1 MDPSSEEVRWSGM
14 IDKPNLE
21 VEIAGIKLK
30 NPVMTASG
38 TFGYGEEFSP
48 FIDLDKLGAMVLK
61 GITLKPKMGNSP
73 PRVIETPSG
82 MLNSIGLQ
90 NVGVEMLIREK
101 LPYLQKFNTP
111 VIINISGD
119 TIEEYLELG
128 RRLGEISE
136 EMGVSGLEVNISCP
150 NVKKGGM
157 AWGAD
162 ARSTYKIISSFR
174 IVTSLPLIVK
184 LTPNVTDI
192 KTIAQAA
199 EEAGADALSLINTL
213 MGMAVDIDS
222 HKPKIANVSGG
233 LSGPA
238 IKPVAL
244 WLVWQVFQTV
254 NIPVIGIG
262 GIIKIEDALEFII
275 AGARA
280 IEIGTANLVNPRI
293 TIEIIE
299 GIEKY
304 LIDSEIEDINELIG
318 SLRVQNIK

>member
-1 MDPSSEEVRWSGM
+1 M
-14 IDKPNLE
+14 IDKTCLK

-38 TFGYGEEFSP
+38 TFGYGQEYAP
-48 FIDLDKLGAMVLK
+48 FVDLNRLGAMILK
-61 GITLKPKMGNSP
+61 GITLKPKMGNLP
-73 PRVIETPSG
+73 PRIIETPSG
-82 MLNSIGLQ
+82 MLNAIGLQ

-119 TIEEYLELG
+119 TLEEYVELAG
-128 RRLGEISE
+128 RLGEVSKE
-136 EMGVSGLEVNISCP
+136 KGVAGLEVNISCP

-157 AWGAD
+157 VWGTD
-162 ARSTYKIISSFR
+162 AKATYEIINSIR
-174 IVTSLPLIVK
+174 KTTSLPLIVK

-199 EEAGADALSLINTL
+199 EEAGADALSLVNTL
-213 MGMAVDIDS
+213 VGMAVDIDS
-222 HKPKIANVSGG
+222 RKPKLANISGG

-238 IKPVAL
+238 VKPVAL

-262 GIIKIEDALEFII
+262 GIIKVEDALEFII

-280 IEIGTANLVNPRI
+280 IEIGTANFVNPRA

-304 LIDSEIEDINELIG
+304 LIENNIKDINELVG
-318 SLRVQNIK
+318 SMKI

>member
-1 MDPSSEEVRWSGM
+1 M
-14 IDKPNLE
+14 INKSNLE
-21 VEIAGIKLK
+21 VEIGGIKLK

-38 TFGYGEEFSP
+38 TFGYGQEYAP
-48 FIDLDKLGAMVLK
+48 FVDLNKLGAMILK
-61 GITLKPKMGNSP
+61 GITLKSKMGNPP

-82 MLNSIGLQ
+82 MLNTIGLQ
-90 NVGVEMLIREK
+90 NVGVEMLIKEK

-111 VIINISGD
+111 VIINVSGD
-119 TIEEYLELG
+119 TIEEYVELV

-136 EMGVSGLEVNISCP
+136 EMGVAGLEVNISCP

-157 AWGAD
+157 VWGTD
-162 ARSTYKIISSFR
+162 AHSTYKLINSIR
-174 IVTSLPLIVK
+174 KATSLPLIVK

-213 MGMAVDIDS
+213 VGMTVDVDS
-222 HKPKIANVSGG
+222 HKPKLANVSGG

-238 IKPVAL
+238 VKPVAL

-262 GIIKIEDALEFII
+262 GIIKVEDALEFII

-280 IEIGTANLVNPRI
+280 IEIGTANFVNPRV

-304 LIDSEIEDINELIG
+304 LIENNIKDINELVG
-318 SLRVQNIK
+318 SLKI

>member
-61 GITLKPKMGNSP
+61 GITLKPKMGNPP

-90 NVGVEMLIREK
+90 NVGVEMLIKEK

-119 TIEEYLELG
+119 TIEEYIELA
-128 RRLGEISE
+128 RRLGEVSK
-136 EMGVSGLEVNISCP
+136 EMGVAGLEVNISCP
-150 NVKKGGM
+150 NVEKGGM
-157 AWGAD
+157 VWGTD
-162 ARSTYKIISSFR
+162 AKATYKIINSIR
-174 IVTSLPLIVK
+174 KATSLPLIAK

-213 MGMAVDIDS
+213 VGMAIDIDS
-222 HKPKIANVSGG
+222 RKPKLANISGG

-238 IKPVAL
+238 VKPVAL

-262 GIIKIEDALEFII
+262 GIIKVEDALEFII

-280 IEIGTANLVNPRI
+280 IEIGTANFVNTRV

-304 LIDSEIEDINELIG
+304 LTEN
-318 SLRVQNIK
+318 NIKDVSELVGSMKI

>member
-1 MDPSSEEVRWSGM
+1 M
-14 IDKPNLE
+14 IDKSNLE
-21 VEIAGIKLK
+21 VQIAGIKLI
-30 NPVMTASG
+30 NPVITASG

-90 NVGVEMLIREK
+90 NVGVERLIKEK
-101 LPYLQKFNTP
+101 LPYLKKINTP

-119 TIEEYLELG
+119 TIEEYVELAK
-128 RRLGEISE
+128 RLGEVSKD
-136 EMGVSGLEVNISCP
+136 MGVTGLEVNISCP

-162 ARSTYKIISSFR
+162 AEATYKVINSIR
-174 IVTSLPLIVK
+174 KTTPLPLIVK

-213 MGMAVDIDS
+213 VGMAIDIDS
-222 HKPKIANVSGG
+222 RQPKLANMSGG

-238 IKPVAL
+238 VKPVAL

-262 GIIKIEDALEFII
+262 GIIKVEDALEFII

-280 IEIGTANLVNPRI
+280 IEIGTANFVNPRI

-304 LIDSEIEDINELIG
+304 LRENNMKDVNELVG
-318 SLRVQNIK
+318 SMKI

>member
-14 IDKPNLE
+14 IDKTCLK

-38 TFGYGEEFSP
+38 TFGYGQEYAP
-48 FIDLDKLGAMVLK
+48 FVDLNRLGAMILK
-61 GITLKPKMGNSP
+61 GITLKPKMGNLP
-73 PRVIETPSG
+73 PRIIETPSG
-82 MLNSIGLQ
+82 MLNAIGLQ

-119 TIEEYLELG
+119 TIEEYVELAE
-128 RRLGEISE
+128 RLGEVSK
-136 EMGVSGLEVNISCP
+136 EMGVTGLEVNISCP
-150 NVKKGGM
+150 NDKKGGM
-157 AWGAD
+157 VWGTD
-162 ARSTYKIISSFR
+162 AKATYEIINSIR
-174 IVTSLPLIVK
+174 KTTSLPLIVK
-184 LTPNVTDI
+184 LTPNVTNI

-213 MGMAVDIDS
+213 VGMTVDIDS
-222 HKPKIANVSGG
+222 RKPKLANISGG

-238 IKPVAL
+238 VKPVAL

-262 GIIKIEDALEFII
+262 GIIKVEDALEFII

-280 IEIGTANLVNPRI
+280 IEIGTANFVNPRV

-304 LIDSEIEDINELIG
+304 LTENNIKDINELVG
-318 SLRVQNIK
+318 SMKI

>member
-38 TFGYGEEFSP
+38 TFGYGQEYAP
-48 FIDLDKLGAMVLK
+48 FVNLNKLGAMILK
-61 GITLKPKMGNSP
+61 GITLKPKIGNPP

-82 MLNSIGLQ
+82 MLNAIGLQ
-90 NVGVEMLIREK
+90 NVGVEVLIKEK
-101 LPYLQKFNTP
+101 LPYLKKFNTP
-111 VIINISGD
+111 VVINISGD
-119 TIEEYLELG
+119 TIEEYMELA
-128 RRLGEISE
+128 RRLGVVSE
-136 EMGVSGLEVNISCP
+136 EVGVAGLEVNISCP
-150 NVKKGGM
+150 NVKKRGM
-157 AWGAD
+157 AWGTD
-162 ARSTYKIISSFR
+162 AQSTYKIISSVR
-174 IVTSLPLIVK
+174 KATSLPLIVK

-192 KTIAQAA
+192 KIIAQAA

-213 MGMAVDIDS
+213 VGMAVDINS
-222 HKPKIANVSGG
+222 RKPKLANISGG

-238 IKPVAL
+238 VKPVAL

-254 NIPVIGIG
+254 SIPVIGIG
-262 GIIKIEDALEFII
+262 GIIKVEDALEFII

-280 IEIGTANLVNPRI
+280 IEIGTANFVNPRV

-304 LIDSEIEDINELIG
+304 LMENNIKDINELVG
-318 SLRVQNIK
+318 SMKI

>member
-61 GITLKPKMGNSP
+61 GITLKLKMGNPP
-73 PRVIETPSG
+73 PRIIETPSG

-90 NVGVEMLIREK
+90 NVGVEMLIKEK
-101 LPYLQKFNTP
+101 LPYLKKFNTP

-119 TIEEYLELG
+119 TIEEYLELA
-128 RRLGEISE
+128 RRLGEVSE
-136 EMGVSGLEVNISCP
+136 EMGIAGLEVNISCP

-157 AWGAD
+157 VWGTD
-162 ARSTYKIISSFR
+162 AKATYRIISNIR
-174 IVTSLPLIVK
+174 KATSLPLIVK

-213 MGMAVDIDS
+213 VGMAVDIDS
-222 HKPKIANVSGG
+222 RKPKLANVSGG

-238 IKPVAL
+238 VKPVAL

-262 GIIKIEDALEFII
+262 GIIKVEDALEFII
-275 AGARA
+275 TGARA
-280 IEIGTANLVNPRI
+280 IEIGTANFVNPRV

-304 LIDSEIEDINELIG
+304 LIENNIKDINELVG
-318 SLRVQNIK
+318 SMKI

>member
-1 MDPSSEEVRWSGM
+1 M

-61 GITLKPKMGNSP
+61 GITLKPKMGNPP

-90 NVGVEMLIREK
+90 NVGVEMLIKEK

-119 TIEEYLELG
+119 TIEEYIELA
-128 RRLGEISE
+128 RRLGEVSK
-136 EMGVSGLEVNISCP
+136 EMGVAGLEVNISCP

-157 AWGAD
+157 VWGTD
-162 ARSTYKIISSFR
+162 AKATYKIINSVR
-174 IVTSLPLIVK
+174 KTTPLPLIVK

-213 MGMAVDIDS
+213 VGMAIDIDS
-222 HKPKIANVSGG
+222 RQPKLANISGG

-238 IKPVAL
+238 VKPVAL

-262 GIIKIEDALEFII
+262 GIIKVEDALEFII

-280 IEIGTANLVNPRI
+280 IEIGTANFINPNI

-299 GIEKY
+299 GIKKY
-304 LIDSEIEDINELIG
+304 LIKNNIKDVNELVG
-318 SLRVQNIK
+318 SMKI

>member
-1 MDPSSEEVRWSGM
+1 MLK
-14 IDKPNLE
+14 KPQME

-61 GITLKPKMGNSP
+61 GIFLKPKMGNPP
-73 PRVIETPSG
+73 PRIIETPSG
-82 MLNSIGLQ
+82 MLNAIGLQ
-90 NVGVEMLIREK
+90 SVGVEMLIREK
-101 LPYLQKFNTP
+101 LPYLQKYNTP

-119 TIEEYLELG
+119 TIEEYVELA
-128 RRLGEISE
+128 RRLGEVSK
-136 EMGVSGLEVNISCP
+136 EMGIAGLEVNISCP

-157 AWGAD
+157 VWGTD
-162 ARSTYKIISSFR
+162 AKATYKIINNIR
-174 IVTSLPLIVK
+174 KATSLPLIAK

-192 KTIAQAA
+192 KIIAQAA

-213 MGMAVDIDS
+213 VGMAVDIDS
-222 HKPKIANVSGG
+222 RKPKLANVSGG

-238 IKPVAL
+238 VKPVAL

-262 GIIKIEDALEFII
+262 GIIKVEDALEFII
-275 AGARA
+275 TGARA
-280 IEIGTANLVNPRI
+280 IEIGTANFVNPRV

-304 LIDSEIEDINELIG
+304 LIENNIKDINELVG
-318 SLRVQNIK
+318 SMKI

>member
-38 TFGYGEEFSP
+38 TFGYGEEYASFV
-48 FIDLDKLGAMVLK
+48 DLNRLGAIIFI
-61 GITLKPKMGNSP
+61 GITLNPKRGNP
-73 PRVIETPSG
+73 PTRIIETPSWI
-82 MLNSIGLQ
+82 LNSIGLQ
-90 NVGVEMLIREK
+90 NVGVEMLIKEK

-119 TIEEYLELG
+119 TIEEYVELA
-128 RRLGEISE
+128 RRLGEVSE
-136 EMGVSGLEVNISCP
+136 EMGIAGLEVNISCP
-150 NVKKGGM
+150 NVKKGEM
-157 AWGAD
+157 AWGTD
-162 ARSTYKIISSFR
+162 AQSTYKIISSIRKATF
-174 IVTSLPLIVK
+174 LPLIVK

-213 MGMAVDIDS
+213 VGMAVDIDS
-222 HKPKIANVSGG
+222 RKPKLANVSGG

-238 IKPVAL
+238 VKPVAL

-262 GIIKIEDALEFII
+262 GIIKVEDALEFII

-280 IEIGTANLVNPRI
+280 IEIGTANFVNPKV

-304 LIDSEIEDINELIG
+304 LIENNIKDINELVG
-318 SLRVQNIK
+318 SMKI

>member
-1 MDPSSEEVRWSGM
+1 MDQSLKEVRWSGM
-14 IDKPNLE
+14 INKSNLE
-21 VEIAGIKLK
+21 VEIGGIKLK

-38 TFGYGEEFSP
+38 TFGYGQEYAP
-48 FIDLDKLGAMVLK
+48 FVDLNKLGAMILK
-61 GITLKPKMGNSP
+61 GITLKSKMGNSP

-82 MLNSIGLQ
+82 MLNTIGLQ
-90 NVGVEMLIREK
+90 NVGVEMLIKEK

-111 VIINISGD
+111 VIINVSGD
-119 TIEEYLELG
+119 TVEEYVELV

-136 EMGVSGLEVNISCP
+136 EMGVAGLEVNISCP

-157 AWGAD
+157 VWGTD
-162 ARSTYKIISSFR
+162 AHSTYKLINSIR
-174 IVTSLPLIVK
+174 KATSLPLIVK

-213 MGMAVDIDS
+213 VGMTVDIDS
-222 HKPKIANVSGG
+222 HKPKLANVSGG

-238 IKPVAL
+238 VKPVAL

-262 GIIKIEDALEFII
+262 GIIKVEDALEFII

-280 IEIGTANLVNPRI
+280 IEIGTANFVNPRV

-304 LIDSEIEDINELIG
+304 LIENNIKDINELVG
-318 SLRVQNIK
+318 SLKI